1 MERRIAHRDQLT
13 LLGAVLTSVI
23 LLMLEPV
30 LAQQQGSWTYTGSLH
45 AGRADHSGT
54 LLLNGKVLVAGG
66 FKGLAPSPVLSS
78 SELYDPTTG
87 VWETTGPFNIARGG
101 HTATLLHDGKVL
113 VTGGCTSVGSCEPLT
128 SSAELYDLQT
138 GNWSLTGSLS
148 TPSYGET
155 ATLLPDGKVLVAG
168 GGNLNS
174 AFNRAEIYN
183 PNTGQWS
190 VTDHLIAARMF
201 HTATLL
207 RSGKVLVTGGTDHV
221 DYMNNTESA
230 LSSAEIFNPD
240 TGKWSST
247 GSLSTARHG
256 HTGTLL
262 PSGKV
267 LVATGADNN
276 LFFVNS
282 TELYDP
288 DTETWSGSGRFPLPC
303 GEILAATLLNSGDV
317 LFTGCFN
324 WDIGN
329 LIETPV
335 YSSSAGTWS
344 VAGRL
349 NAGRNGH
356 TSTLLPDGRV
366 LVAGGFGDPTSIS
379 DVAALA
385 SAEIYVPG
393 PGDFFVPIVL
403 SSAGAVK
410 GVFYTSEIT
419 LTNRSAQEAH
429 VEFTYTAAFGGG
441 SGTATTTLEPGG
453 QRIVPDAIEYLKSL
467 GIPIPA
473 SGNRGGSLGVRFS
486 GLSSSS
492 EGAINVRITTEVP
505 GGRAGLAYGGIPTAA
520 VLSEP
525 SLITGLRNNA
535 TDRSN
540 VAVQNAGGLGEG
552 DVTLRLTVFS
562 GDPSNPVSQVL
573 PDITLAAGGF
583 SQINSILHSNGLD
596 LSNGYVGV
604 ERVSGTAP
612 YYAYG
617 VINDQAN
624 SDGSFIPPIPYSS
637 LTTGTIGLTL
647 PVIVEAGTFTTELM
661 LTNLSTITKKVNFTF
676 VSDAVSSP
684 GNSVSFSRTL
694 QPHEQEI
701 LPSLI
706 QFLRDTGHEN
716 ELPVG
721 PAYVG
726 PLFATVEGSVSGIA
740 LAARTSAPGGG
751 GRYGLYYTA
760 VPYGSASTGSVWLY
774 GLQQNSENRS
784 NLAIVNTG
792 ESDGN
797 PDIFQI
803 DLFNG
808 ETGQKVA
815 TVQNVTVNAK
825 RWLQIGTILAVRPGT
840 TQGYARITR
849 ISGSN
854 PFISYAVINDGGQP
868 GQRTGDGAYVA
879 SSPCGL
885 QVERGY
891 LKAPTGYRG
900 CELQSDWDW
909 HRLLAA
915 LRPKSPMEKELKR
928 LLKEGFKI
936 HAGSWEEDRAHFS
949 SADFPG
955 V

>member
-1 MERRIAHRDQLT
+1 MERRIAHRDQLA
-13 LLGAVLTSVI
+13 LLGAVMTSAI
-23 LLMLEPV
+23 LLMLQPV

-45 AGRADHSGT
+45 AGREDHSGT

-66 FKGLAPSPVLSS
+66 IKGLESPLLNS
-78 SELYDPTTG
+78 SELYDPATG
-87 VWETTGPFNIARGG
+87 LWETTGPLNIDRAE
-101 HTATLLHDGKVL
+101 HTATLLRNGKVL
-113 VTGGCTSVGSCEPLT
+113 VMGGCTNTSCELT
-128 SSAELYDLQT
+128 SSAELYDPQT
-138 GNWSLTGSLS
+138 GNWSFTGSLS
-148 TPSYGET
+148 TPKWGQT

-168 GGNLNS
+168 GGSNVNS
-174 AFNRAEIYN
+174 ALNRAEIYD

-207 RSGKVLVTGGTDHV
+207 RSGKVLVTGGTDRI
-221 DYMNNTESA
+221 DYVNNTESA
-230 LSSAEIFNPD
+230 LSSAEIFDPD

-267 LVATGADNN
+267 LVATGGDNN
-276 LFFVNS
+276 LIFVNS

-288 DTETWSGSGRFPLPC
+288 VTETWSGSGRFPLPC
-303 GEILAATLLNSGDV
+303 AQELAATLLNSGDV

-324 WDIGN
+324 WDIGD

-349 NAGRNGH
+349 NAGRDGH
-356 TSTLLPDGRV
+356 TSTLLSDGRV
-366 LVAGGFGDPTSIS
+366 LVAGGLGNFDY
-379 DVAALA
+379 DALT

-403 SSAGAVK
+403 SSAGVVE

-419 LTNRSAQEAH
+419 LTNRSAREAH
-429 VEFTYTAAFGGG
+429 LEFTYTAAFGGG
-441 SGTATTTLEPGG
+441 SGTATTTLEPGV
-453 QRIVPDAIEYLKSL
+453 QRIVPDAIEYLRSL

-473 SGNRGGSLGVRFS
+473 SGSRGGSLGVRFS

-492 EGAINVRITTEVP
+492 EGAITVRITTEVP

-540 VAVQNAGGLGEG
+540 VAVQNAGGLGDG

-637 LTTGTIGLTL
+637 LSTGTTGLTL
-647 PVIVEAGTFTTELM
+647 PVIVEASTFTTEFM
-661 LTNLSTITKKVNFTF
+661 LTNLSTISKKVNITF
-676 VSDAVSSP
+676 VSDAVSTP

-694 QPHEQEI
+694 QPHEQDI
-701 LPSLI
+701 VPSLI
-706 QFLRDTGHEN
+706 QFLRDTGLEN
-716 ELPVG
+716 ELLVG

-726 PLFATVEGSVSGIA
+726 PLFVTVEGGDISGIA
-740 LAARTSAPGGG
+740 VAARTSAPGGG

-792 ESDGN
+792 EWDGN

-808 ETGQKVA
+808 ETGQKEA

-825 RWLQIGTILAVRPGT
+825 RWLQIGTILGESAPGT

-879 SSPCGL
+879 SSP
-885 QVERGY
+885 
-891 LKAPTGYRG
+891 
-900 CELQSDWDW
+900 
-909 HRLLAA
+909 
-915 LRPKSPMEKELKR
+915 
-928 LLKEGFKI
+928 
-936 HAGSWEEDRAHFS
+936 
-949 SADFPG
+949 
-955 V
+955 